1 MESFRQVAE
10 QACLTPDKLQ
20 SLFSRLELA
29 DQEIQRQIQR
39 ESAELEQS
47 LTSKGASESDSDV
60 ELPPDTDEV
69 CSEDQ
74 SLQEAHDCSG
84 SGDITSMEHSLPS
97 CQLHKTISILQGNVS
112 TLTMLW
118 DDEREKRIR
127 VERERD
133 ELLQAKL
140 LRDETLQSLESSFD
154 YIQRSNRD
162 LAEQCRVLTLCIT
175 DAEDTSRHRTARATQ
190 TQTQGTAP
198 LASPLL
204 HDEDGFERL
213 SWQELEEEERKQ
225 LQRLQ
230 RLQSA
235 KTRFVTRMLEEK
247 QSLERRLE
255 DSRVCVVCQDRPIAM
270 LLKPCNHLLAC
281 SVCTPKLQCCPL
293 CRADILSW
301 ERIYL
306 GGGTT

>member
-1 MESFRQVAE
+1 MESFREVAE
-10 QACLTPDKLQ
+10 QACLPPDKLQ
-20 SLFSRLELA
+20 TLFSRLELA
-29 DQEIQRQIQR
+29 DQELQRQIQR

-47 LTSKGASESDSDV
+47 LNFKGAMESDSDV
-60 ELPPDTDEV
+60 ELQSDTDDG

-74 SLQEAHDCSG
+74 SLPETHDYPESA
-84 SGDITSMEHSLPS
+84 DVTSTEHPVPS
-97 CQLHKTISILQGNVS
+97 CQLHQTVSILQGNVS

-118 DDEREKRIR
+118 DDEREKRLR
-127 VERERD
+127 LERERD

-175 DAEDTSRHRTARATQ
+175 DAEDTSRHRTSRATQ
-190 TQTQGTAP
+190 THTHTQTPTSFLQ
-198 LASPLL
+198 
-204 HDEDGFERL
+204 EEEGFERL
-213 SWQELEEEERKQ
+213 SWQQLEEEERKQ

-235 KTRFVTRMLEEK
+235 KTSFVTRMLEEK
-247 QSLERRLE
+247 QTLERRLE

-270 LLKPCNHLLAC
+270 LFKPCNHLLAC

-293 CRADILSW
+293 CRANILAW